1 MTEVSTPASTRRI
14 NWTNLVFLLGTFLA
28 AAIGVP
34 WYLAT
39 HGFGWPEW
47 LTFFGIWIAGGM
59 SITGGYHR
67 LWSHKTYET
76 VWPVKLFYLIF
87 GAATFQNSVLEWAAD
102 HRLHHDHTDDEQD
115 PYNIQ
120 KGFWWAHV
128 GWVFFDTEEHIETI
142 IRDLMADPWVAWQ
155 RRWYKTI
162 AISVA
167 VGIPALVGVLSGR
180 LLGCMI
186 IGVVLRIVVSHH
198 GTFLINSACHMLGR
212 RPYNR
217 EVSARDSGVMAILA
231 FGEGYHNYHHSFPFD
246 YRNGIRAWHVDP
258 AKWLIWGLEKLG
270 LAQGLRRASDLQIL
284 RAKAAVQYEGAR
296 ERVARLVASVRAE
309 KERRIAEAHAKL
321 DKAIAD
327 LLRWE
332 RQKVRAAA
340 EDLEHRA
347 AAAREVFEHA
357 LAEWRAALRDLSR
370 VGPVASF

>member
-1 MTEVSTPASTRRI
+1 MTEVSAPASTRRI

-28 AAIGVP
+28 AAIAVP

-76 VWPVKLFYLIF
+76 VWPVKLFYLLF

-120 KGFWWAHV
+120 KGFWWAHI
-128 GWVFFDTEEHIETI
+128 GWVFFDSEEHIDTI
-142 IRDLMADPWVAWQ
+142 VRDLMADPLIAWQ

-167 VGIPALVGVLSGR
+167 VGIPALVGVLTGR
-180 LLGCMI
+180 LLGCLI

-212 RPYNR
+212 RPYSR
-217 EVSARDSGVMAILA
+217 EVSARDSGLMAVLA

-258 AKWLIWGLEKLG
+258 AKWLIWSLEKLG

-296 ERVARLVASVRAE
+296 ERIARLVASVRVE
-309 KERRIAEAHAKL
+309 RERRIGEAHAKL
-321 DKAIAD
+321 DQAIAD

-332 RQKVRAAA
+332 RQRVRAAA

-347 AAAREVFEHA
+347 AAARVVFEHA
-357 LAEWRAALRDLSR
+357 LAEWRAALHDLSR
-370 VGPVASF
+370 GPAASY